1 MLDSVLGLPL
11 HPLVVHAVVVLLPLA
26 AVGVIVLALV
36 PRWRRTFAPLV
47 LGALV
52 VAAVS
57 AVVATVSGNALAERV
72 GLPAEHQ
79 RYGTLLAISAAV
91 LLVVDGGWL
100 LWTRRAERP
109 DSRRKVLGWISAALS
124 VGVLILTV
132 LTGHS
137 GSVSVWGGFV
147 DGSTAAPVPT
157 ASLTA
162 DPGPTASPT
171 PEPTEA
177 SRPADTEATPAPI
190 AADEGYTL
198 EEVAQHATP
207 ESCWIVVDQTVYDV
221 TDWIPQH
228 PGGADRIIP
237 LCGTDATSAF
247 GAQHGD
253 APQPNQQLG
262 RFELG
267 PLA

>member
-36 PRWRRTFAPLV
+36 PKWRRTFTPLV

-79 RYGTLLAISAAV
+79 RYGTLLAIGAAV
-91 LLVVDGGWL
+91 LLVVAGSWL
-100 LWTRRAERP
+100 LWTRRAERR
-109 DSRRKVLGWISAALS
+109 DSRQKVLGWISAALS
-124 VGVLILTV
+124 VGVLVLTV

-137 GSVSVWGGFV
+137 GSVSVWGGVV

-162 DPGPTASPT
+162 DPGPTTSPT
-171 PEPTEA
+171 PESTEA
-177 SRPADTEATPAPI
+177 STPADTEATPAPI
-190 AADEGYTL
+190 AAGEGYTL

-253 APQPNQQLG
+253 APQPNQQLS